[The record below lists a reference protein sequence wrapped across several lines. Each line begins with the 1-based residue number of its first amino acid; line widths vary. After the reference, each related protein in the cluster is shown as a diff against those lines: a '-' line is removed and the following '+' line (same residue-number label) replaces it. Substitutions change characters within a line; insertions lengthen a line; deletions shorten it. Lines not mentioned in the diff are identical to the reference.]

1 MSNTKKRTTEH
12 QEIINALRT
21 KQRAKKRR
29 FNFLLYGSFGLVL
42 AAIITA
48 VAVAVS
54 SSIQERNEAAEAA
67 KRPISDVQT
76 FTGLTRNHVQEAVD
90 YPQQPGAG
98 GDHSPVWTN
107 CGVYSEPVNEQRAVH
122 SLEHG
127 AVWITYRADLPADE
141 LDTLAELAKGKPYVL
156 LSPVQ
161 DQVSPVTAT
170 AWGAQL
176 TLQEAADE
184 RIATFIRAYAQS
196 SEAPEPGAPCTGGTN
211 G

>member
-1 MSNTKKRTTEH
+1 MSNTEKRRTEH
-12 QEIINALRT
+12 QEIVNALRI
-21 KQRAKKRR
+21 KQRAKQRR
-29 FNFLLYGSFGLVL
+29 FRFLLFGSFGVVL

-48 VAVAVS
+48 VALAVTS
-54 SSIQERNEAAEAA
+54 SVQERNEAAEAA
-67 KRPISDVQT
+67 KRPISGVQT
-76 FTGLTRNHVQEAVD
+76 FTGLTRNHVQDAVD
-90 YPQQPGAG
+90 YPHQPGAG
-98 GDHSPVWTN
+98 GDHSPVWAN
-107 CGVYSEPVNEQRAVH
+107 CGIYSEPVNEQRAVH

-127 AVWITYRADLPADE
+127 AVWITYRADLQADE
-141 LDTLAELAKGKPYVL
+141 LNTLTGLAKGKPYVL

-161 DQVSPVTAT
+161 DQDSPIAAT

-184 RIATFIRAYAQS
+184 RIATFISAYAQS